1 MFVWN
6 KIIVIWAKLKF
17 YVCIFSLLVLKNAF
31 DAFDQE
37 KNGFISVT
45 MVGTILGML
54 GHQLDE
60 KMLNEIVAEVD
71 EDGSGQIEFE
81 EFCTL
86 AARFLVEEDAEAMQQ
101 ELKEAF
107 RLYDK
112 EGKKKCIFMLSINR
126 LIVD

>member
-1 MFVWN
+1 MFFFLVLC
-6 KIIVIWAKLKF
+6 A
-17 YVCIFSLLVLKNAF
+17 VLKNAF

-86 AARFLVEEDAEAMQQ
+86 AARFLIEEDAEAMQQ

-112 EGKKKCIFMLSINR
+112 EGEYALFASVSFAIHGNVLRNSFHFYQN
-126 LIVD
+126 